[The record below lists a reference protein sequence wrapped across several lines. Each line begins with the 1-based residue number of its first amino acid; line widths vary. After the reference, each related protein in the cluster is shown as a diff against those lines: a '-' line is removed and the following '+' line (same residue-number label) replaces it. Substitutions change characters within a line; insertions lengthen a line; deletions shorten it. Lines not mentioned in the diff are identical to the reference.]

1 LINHFIK
8 KSYLESQY
16 TLITSIGFS
25 IKEKES
31 IAKTG
36 IQNILTTSF
45 NKGNIIGNNTN
56 LSDLQQCDLKD
67 QINFRSLYSS
77 LLQNK
82 LNFNPTKIGSSKTNS

>member
-1 LINHFIK
+1 MA
-8 KSYLESQY
+8 
-16 TLITSIGFS
+16 FS
-25 IKEKES
+25 TKEKES

-56 LSDLQQCDLKD
+56 LSDLQQGDLKH
-67 QINFRSLYSS
+67 QIDFRSVYAN

-82 LNFNPTKIGSSKTNS
+82 LNFDPRSIGITNPALTNLF